1 MNELNILRRDLLDM
15 SKRHGADSEIGHRC
29 TNLMEQFKAYGRFQN
44 EADSDYYRRLIA
56 SLEKNI
62 RRQWADLIGLTGGMQ

>member
-15 SKRHGADSEIGHRC
+15 SKRHGADSAIHHHCE
-29 TNLMEQFKAYGRFQN
+29 NLRQMFVTYAGPLSEQ
-44 EADSDYYRRLIA
+44 RRA
-56 SLEKNI
+56 ELEKNI

>member
-15 SKRHGADSEIGHRC
+15 SMRHLGEPIGHRC
-29 TNLMEQFKAYGRFQN
+29 ENLRQQINAYAITQDEELR
-44 EADSDYYRRLIA
+44 AL
-56 SLEKNI
+56 LEKNI